1 GSVPTVATDPSPA
14 AYRSLVAK
22 DSSVEANVTST
33 QGLGDTPGSG
43 QFTINGQVIHDVSR
57 SLSGLDTVVL
67 SNGADSAV
75 RVLDA
80 DPITRRSQTDTYS
93 LGSVLNLPL
102 GDWQF
107 STTLDASRTDSDT
120 QIDRRRNTGA
130 LVAAAAAGTL
140 AIDGPLPIVPGAG
153 FDRAQSRVYSASS
166 KSTLIGNPIHLP
178 AGDVGVTLD
187 AGFDWTRISSSDTRT
202 ALGDTRLTRGDLN
215 AGANLSVPLTS
226 RRNDFLAAVGDLT
239 LNLAGGIDHL
249 SDFGTL
255 TNYTVGLAWKPADRL
270 SLQGSYIVREAAPG
284 LSQLGGP
291 TIVNYNVPTYDFRT
305 GQTVLVTT
313 TSGGNPDLV
322 AEKQRDLKLSA
333 SYDLKLFDRANFLV
347 EYYRNRSD
355 NVTASFPLLTTAI
368 EAAFP
373 DRVTRSANGTLTA
386 IDARP
391 VTFAHTSSDRIRY
404 GFNLFGKLGKA
415 QPQGDS
421 GDARGG
427 GGRFGLSAVAPPE
440 PPASTPAGPAPS
452 GTSGMVRA
460 QGAFDPARF
469 ADIRTKFCAAPADQP
484 PDLSVLPER
493 MQERLK
499 GEDGQVDPAKVAAMR
514 QRFCSADGAPAR
526 FDPQR
531 FAAMRAALACD
542 DADKAPD
549 ISALPQ
555 QVLDR
560 LKGPDGQV
568 DPARLKEFKSRVCA
582 VQTPSAGGEQAQAG
596 QPGGGRRGTGASG
609 SGGEGRG
616 GRGGGGGGF
625 AGRFGGRGGD
635 GQGRWNLSLYHT
647 INLSNSILVAPG
659 GPRLDLLD
667 GDATGSGGGVSRH
680 QFELEGGVFYKGLG
694 ARLSANY
701 ASATTV
707 KGSGL
712 PGSSDLHFGDL
723 ATFNLRIF
731 ANLEQQHWLTGD
743 TPGFWKGARLSLRI
757 NNLFDAHQRVTDA
770 NGQVPLR
777 YQPGLIDPTGR
788 FVELEFRKT
797 F

>member
-1 GSVPTVATDPSPA
+1 
-14 AYRSLVAK
+14 
-22 DSSVEANVTST
+22 
-33 QGLGDTPGSG
+33 
-43 QFTINGQVIHDVSR
+43 
-57 SLSGLDTVVL
+57 
-67 SNGADSAV
+67 
-75 RVLDA
+75 
-80 DPITRRSQTDTYS
+80 
-93 LGSVLNLPL
+93 
-102 GDWQF
+102 
-107 STTLDASRTDSDT
+107 
-120 QIDRRRNTGA
+120 
-130 LVAAAAAGTL
+130 
-140 AIDGPLPIVPGAG
+140 
-153 FDRAQSRVYSASS
+153 
-166 KSTLIGNPIHLP
+166 
-178 AGDVGVTLD
+178 
-187 AGFDWTRISSSDTRT
+187 
-202 ALGDTRLTRGDLN
+202 
-215 AGANLSVPLTS
+215 
-226 RRNDFLAAVGDLT
+226 
-239 LNLAGGIDHL
+239 
-249 SDFGTL
+249 
-255 TNYTVGLAWKPADRL
+255 
-270 SLQGSYIVREAAPG
+270 
-284 LSQLGGP
+284 
-291 TIVNYNVPTYDFRT
+291 
-305 GQTVLVTT
+305 
-313 TSGGNPDLV
+313 
-322 AEKQRDLKLSA
+322 
-333 SYDLKLFDRANFLV
+333 
-347 EYYRNRSD
+347 
-355 NVTASFPLLTTAI
+355 
-368 EAAFP
+368 
-373 DRVTRSANGTLTA
+373 
-386 IDARP
+386 P

-415 QPQGDS
+415 QPQSDS

-440 PPASTPAGPAPS
+440 PTVSTPAGPAPGS
-452 GTSGMVRA
+452 GGMLRA

-469 ADIRTKFCAAPADQP
+469 ADIRTKFCATPADQT

-531 FAAMRAALACD
+531 FAAMRAALACA

-549 ISALPQ
+549 ISALSQ

-582 VQTPSAGGEQAQAG
+582 VQTPSSGGEQAQTGQAG

-609 SGGEGRG
+609 SAGDGRG
-616 GRGGGGGGF
+616 AGGGGF
-625 AGRFGGRGGD
+625 GFGGRGGD

-659 GPRLDLLD
+659 GPRLNLLD

-743 TPGFWKGARLSLRI
+743 TPGFWKGARLSLRV

-770 NGQVPLR
+770 NGLVPLR
-777 YQPGLIDPTGR
+777 YQPDLIDPTGR
-788 FVELEFRKT
+788 FVSLEFRKT